1 MEFAVNREQRVR
13 ALKRVQG
20 VLSRK
25 SNSGQSPSDV
35 LLEADDS
42 GRLRIGAT
50 DLEVT
55 YDGYLN
61 ARVTS
66 PGKVTVEGKR
76 FFEVTS
82 VLPVEDILI
91 KTDDD
96 NQMLIVT
103 YRNNHYSLKMSS
115 PDMYP
120 ELPSREGTSLV
131 PIDGAVLRELVDRTM
146 ISVSTDNTR
155 PMLNGVYFTCIGNG
169 VVRLVS
175 TDGHRLSQG
184 ERNASRDADIPARDG
199 VIIPRKGINELKQF
213 LSEFGREVSFAV
225 AENLFVA
232 AASDV
237 TLYIQLIDAQFPDYK
252 AVIPKKSERHLNVSR
267 LDLLNSLRRIEIL
280 ASERTHGIKIEI
292 TNGHMILKAENPDCG
307 SAHEE
312 LEIEGYDGGDLSIT
326 FNSRYVSDILKI
338 LSSDKIEMALNE
350 HLSPAII
357 REVGSEQYLFVV
369 MPMRP

>member
-1 MEFAVNREQRVR
+1 M
-13 ALKRVQG
+13 
-20 VLSRK
+20 
-25 SNSGQSPSDV
+25 
-35 LLEADDS
+35 
-42 GRLRIGAT
+42 
-50 DLEVT
+50 
-55 YDGYLN
+55 
-61 ARVTS
+61 
-66 PGKVTVEGKR
+66 
-76 FFEVTS
+76 
-82 VLPVEDILI
+82 
-91 KTDDD
+91 
-96 NQMLIVT
+96 
-103 YRNNHYSLKMSS
+103 
-115 PDMYP
+115 
-120 ELPSREGTSLV
+120 
-131 PIDGAVLRELVDRTM
+131 
-146 ISVSTDNTR
+146 
-155 PMLNGVYFTCIGNG
+155 
-169 VVRLVS
+169 
-175 TDGHRLSQG
+175 
-184 ERNASRDADIPARDG
+184 
-199 VIIPRKGINELKQF
+199 
-213 LSEFGREVSFAV
+213 
-225 AENLFVA
+225 A